1 VKARL
6 EVLLRRLG
14 PAGIVALGLL
24 LAAGAFYVNAVVP
37 AEEEAAAQRAALER
51 LRSRTP
57 YRPVSVDSRAEE
69 LRRFY
74 MLFPGPDQLN
84 THIERLHQLARRAG
98 LDLAQG
104 EYRLEKRSTGLWTY
118 RVTLPVRGSYG
129 QFREFLSALL
139 KDMPIAS
146 IDALRFER
154 KRAADTMLE
163 AQVRLTLYAAP
174 NTEMRPGELQ

>member
-1 VKARL
+1 MKARL
-6 EVLLRRLG
+6 EAALRRLG
-14 PAGIVALGLL
+14 PAGIVALGIL
-24 LAAGAFYVNAVVP
+24 LAAGAFYVNALLP

-51 LRSRTP
+51 LKSRTP
-57 YRPVSVDSRAEE
+57 YRSVAVDSRAEE

-74 MLFPGPDQLN
+74 LLFPPPEQLN
-84 THIERLHQLARRAG
+84 AQLERVHRLARHAG

-104 EYRLEKRSTGLWTY
+104 EYRLERRTTGLWAY

-154 KRAADTMLE
+154 KRAADTQLE

-174 NTEMRPGELQ
+174 PEMRPGELQ

>member
-6 EVLLRRLG
+6 EAALRRLG
-14 PAGIVALGLL
+14 PVGIVALGIL

-57 YRPVSVDSRAEE
+57 YRPVAVDSRAEE

-74 MLFPGPDQLN
+74 VLFPPPDQLN
-84 THIERLHQLARRAG
+84 AQVERLHRLARRAG

-104 EYRLEKRSTGLWTY
+104 EYRLEKRTTGLWAY
-118 RVTLPVRGSYG
+118 RVTLPVRGSYS

-154 KRAADTMLE
+154 KRAADTQLE
-163 AQVRLTLYAAP
+163 AQVRLTLYAQP
-174 NTEMRPGELQ
+174 PGELQ

>member
-6 EVLLRRLG
+6 EALLRRLG
-14 PAGIVALGLL
+14 PAGIVALGLF

-37 AEEEAAAQRAALER
+37 AEEQAAAQRAALER

-57 YRPVSVDSRAEE
+57 YRPVSVDGRAEE

-74 MLFPGPDQLN
+74 LLFPPPEHLN
-84 THIERLHQLARRAG
+84 GELERLHRLARRAG

-104 EYRLEKRSTGLWTY
+104 EYRLEKRTTGLWAY

-129 QFREFLSALL
+129 QFREFLSSLL
-139 KDMPIAS
+139 KDMPTAS

-154 KRAADTMLE
+154 KRAADTQLE
-163 AQVRLTLYAAP
+163 AQVRLTLYASP
-174 NTEMRPGELQ
+174 PEMRPGELQ

>member
-1 VKARL
+1 MKARL
-6 EVLLRRLG
+6 EALLRRLG
-14 PAGIVALGLL
+14 PAGIVALGIL

-57 YRPVSVDSRAEE
+57 YRPISVDSRAEE

-74 MLFPGPDQLN
+74 VLFPPPDQLN
-84 THIERLHQLARRAG
+84 LQVERLHRVARAAG

-104 EYRLEKRSTGLWTY
+104 EYRLERRTAGLWAY

-129 QFREFLSALL
+129 QFRSFLSALL
-139 KDMPIAS
+139 KDMPTAS

-154 KRAADTMLE
+154 KRAADTQLE
-163 AQVRLTLYAAP
+163 AQVRLTLYAQP
-174 NTEMRPGELQ
+174 PGELQ

>member
-1 VKARL
+1 MKARL
-6 EVLLRRLG
+6 EVWLRRLG
-14 PAGIVALGLL
+14 PAGIVALGIL
-24 LAAGAFYVNAVVP
+24 LACGAFYVNALVP

-57 YRPVSVDSRAEE
+57 YRPVSVDGRAEE

-74 MLFPGPDQLN
+74 ALFPEPGQLN
-84 THIERLHQLARRAG
+84 SQIERLHRLGRGAG

-104 EYRLEKRSTGLWTY
+104 EYRLERRTTGLWAY
-118 RVTLPVRGSYG
+118 KVTLPVRGTYA
-129 QFREFLSALL
+129 QLRDFLSAVL

-154 KRAADTMLE
+154 KRAADTQLE
-163 AQVRLTLYAAP
+163 AQVRLTVYAQP
-174 NTEMRPGELQ
+174 PGELP

>member
-1 VKARL
+1 VKSRL
-6 EVLLRRLG
+6 EALLRRLG
-14 PAGIVALGLL
+14 PAGIVALGIF
-24 LAAGAFYVNAVVP
+24 LAAGAFYVNAVLP

-74 MLFPGPDQLN
+74 LLFPPPDQLN
-84 THIERLHQLARRAG
+84 AHVERLHRLARQAG

-104 EYRLEKRSTGLWTY
+104 EYRLERRTTGLWSY

-129 QFREFLSALL
+129 QFRAFLSALL
-139 KDMPIAS
+139 KEMPIAS

-154 KRAADTMLE
+154 KRAADTLLE
-163 AQVRLTLYAAP
+163 AQVRLTLYAQP
-174 NTEMRPGELQ
+174 PGELQ

>member
-14 PAGIVALGLL
+14 PAGIVALGIL

-37 AEEEAAAQRAALER
+37 AAQEAAAQSAALER

-57 YRPVSVDSRAEE
+57 YRPIAVDSRAEE

-74 MLFPGPDQLN
+74 ALFPPPDQLN
-84 THIERLHQLARRAG
+84 LQVERLHRLARGAG

-104 EYRLEKRSTGLWTY
+104 EYRLERRTTGLWAY

-129 QFREFLSALL
+129 QFRGFLSALL
-139 KDMPIAS
+139 KDLPTAS

-154 KRAADTMLE
+154 KRAADTQLE
-163 AQVRLTLYAAP
+163 AQVRLTLYAQP
-174 NTEMRPGELQ
+174 PGELQ

>member
-1 VKARL
+1 MRARL
-6 EVLLRRLG
+6 EALLRRIG
-14 PAGIVALGLL
+14 AAGIVALGIF

-37 AEEEAAAQRAALER
+37 AQEEAAAQRAALER

-74 MLFPGPDQLN
+74 MLFPPPDQLN
-84 THIERLHQLARRAG
+84 VQVERLHRLARHAG

-104 EYRLEKRSTGLWTY
+104 EYRLERRTTGLWAY
-118 RVTLPVRGSYG
+118 RVTLPVRGSYP

-154 KRAADTMLE
+154 KRAADTQLE
-163 AQVRLTLYAAP
+163 AQVRLTLYAQP
-174 NTEMRPGELQ
+174 PGDL

>member
-1 VKARL
+1 MKARL

-14 PAGIVALGLL
+14 PAGIVALGIL

-37 AEEEAAAQRAALER
+37 AQEEAAAQRAALER

-57 YRPVSVDSRAEE
+57 YRPVSVDGRAEE

-74 MLFPGPDQLN
+74 LLFPPPDQLN
-84 THIERLHQLARRAG
+84 AHVERLHRLARGAG

-104 EYRLEKRSTGLWTY
+104 EYRLERRTTGLWAY

-154 KRAADTMLE
+154 KRAADTQLE
-163 AQVRLTLYAAP
+163 AQVRLTLYAQP
-174 NTEMRPGELQ
+174 PGELQ

>member
-6 EVLLRRLG
+6 EALLRRLG
-14 PAGIVALGLL
+14 PAGIVALGVF
-24 LAAGAFYVNAVVP
+24 LAAGAFYVNEVVP

-51 LRSRTP
+51 LRSRSP

-74 MLFPGPDQLN
+74 LLFPPPTELN
-84 THIERLHQLARRAG
+84 AHVERVHRLARGAG

-104 EYRLEKRSTGLWTY
+104 EYRLEKRTSGLWAY

-129 QFREFLSALL
+129 QFRTFLSALL

-154 KRAADTMLE
+154 KRAADTQLE
-163 AQVRLTLYAAP
+163 AQVRLTLYAQP
-174 NTEMRPGELQ
+174 PGELQ

>member
-1 VKARL
+1 MKARL
-6 EVLLRRLG
+6 EAWLRRLG
-14 PAGIVALGLL
+14 PAGIVALGIL
-24 LAAGAFYVNAVVP
+24 LACAAFYMNALVP

-57 YRPVSVDSRAEE
+57 YRPVSIDGRAEE

-74 MLFPGPDQLN
+74 SLFPEPGQLN
-84 THIERLHQLARRAG
+84 AQIEHLHRLGRGAG

-104 EYRLEKRSTGLWTY
+104 EYRLERRTTGLWAY
-118 RVTLPVRGSYG
+118 KVTVPVRGTYG
-129 QFREFLSALL
+129 QLREFLSAVL

-154 KRAADTMLE
+154 KRAADTQLE
-163 AQVRLTLYAAP
+163 AQVRLTVYAQP
-174 NTEMRPGELQ
+174 PGELP

>member
-1 VKARL
+1 MKARL
-6 EVLLRRLG
+6 EAWLRRLG
-14 PAGIVALGLL
+14 PAGIVALGLF

-57 YRPVSVDSRAEE
+57 YRPVAVDSRAEE

-74 MLFPGPDQLN
+74 LLFPPPDQLN
-84 THIERLHQLARRAG
+84 VHVERLHRLARHAG

-104 EYRLEKRSTGLWTY
+104 EYRLDKRSAGLWAY
-118 RVTLPVRGSYG
+118 RVTLPVRGNYA

-154 KRAADTMLE
+154 KRAADTLLE
-163 AQVRLTLYAAP
+163 AQVRLTLYAQP
-174 NTEMRPGELQ
+174 PGELQ

>member
-1 VKARL
+1 VRARL
-6 EVLLRRLG
+6 EALLGRLG
-14 PAGIVALGLL
+14 PAGIVALGLF
-24 LAAGAFYVNAVVP
+24 LAAGAFYANAVVP
-37 AEEEAAAQRAALER
+37 AEEEAAAQRTALER

-74 MLFPGPDQLN
+74 LLFPPPDQLN
-84 THIERLHQLARRAG
+84 VQIERLHRLARRAG

-104 EYRLEKRSTGLWTY
+104 EYRLEKRTTGLWAY
-118 RVTLPVRGSYG
+118 RVTLPVRGSYS

-139 KDMPIAS
+139 KDMPTAS

-154 KRAADTMLE
+154 KRAADTQLE
-163 AQVRLTLYAAP
+163 AQVRLTLYASP
-174 NTEMRPGELQ
+174 PEMRPGELQ

>member
-1 VKARL
+1 MKARL
-6 EVLLRRLG
+6 EALLRRLG
-14 PAGIVALGLL
+14 PAGIVALGLF

-57 YRPVSVDSRAEE
+57 YRPVSVDGRAEE

-74 MLFPGPDQLN
+74 LLFPPPDHLN
-84 THIERLHQLARRAG
+84 GELERLHRLARHAG

-104 EYRLEKRSTGLWTY
+104 EYRLEKRTTGLWAY

-129 QFREFLSALL
+129 QFREFLSSLL
-139 KDMPIAS
+139 KDMPTAS

-154 KRAADTMLE
+154 KRAADTQLE
-163 AQVRLTLYAAP
+163 AQVRLTLYASP
-174 NTEMRPGELQ
+174 PEMRPGELQ

>member
-1 VKARL
+1 MKARL
-6 EVLLRRLG
+6 EAWLRRLG
-14 PAGIVALGLL
+14 PAGIVALGIL
-24 LAAGAFYVNAVVP
+24 LACGAFYVNALVP

-57 YRPVSVDSRAEE
+57 YRPVSVDGRAEE

-74 MLFPGPDQLN
+74 ALFPEPGQLN
-84 THIERLHQLARRAG
+84 AQVERLHRLARGAG

-104 EYRLEKRSTGLWTY
+104 EYRLERRTAGLWAY
-118 RVTLPVRGSYG
+118 KVTLPVRGTYG
-129 QFREFLSALL
+129 QLREFLSAVL

-154 KRAADTMLE
+154 KRAADTQLE
-163 AQVRLTLYAAP
+163 AQVRLTVYAQP
-174 NTEMRPGELQ
+174 PGELP